1 MASHAL
7 GWLALLCYLAAELL
21 AVATLIAPKPAWPR
35 LTTLAIAAG
44 LALQFADLMHRARVL
59 GSVPYRTLGGSVS
72 LFGWLLGIAYLVLL
86 FRHRGE
92 RAMGAFLIP
101 MIVVATMA
109 GLLLP
114 EASSP
119 GAAAPGTHGSVF
131 ALHVTLAILA
141 YAAFTFS
148 FVLSILYLIQDR
160 QIRQRRTGLLFARL
174 PALEVIGRMNRTSV
188 TIGLASLVVSLVLG
202 AVWAEVVWA
211 TLADPKVEWAVVT
224 LIVYGFLLWMDRRG
238 WEGPRVAALSIL
250 GFGVVLFSYTI
261 VNLYFSR
268 VHSFR

>member
-7 GWLALLCYLAAELL
+7 GWLALLCYLGAELL
-21 AVATLIAPKPAWPR
+21 AVATLIAPRPAWSR

-44 LALQFADLMHRARVL
+44 LALQFADLMHRAHVL

-72 LFGWLLGIAYLVLL
+72 LFGWMLGIAYLVLL
-86 FRHRGE
+86 VRHRE

-101 MIVVATMA
+101 MIVVATLA

-114 EASSP
+114 EAS
-119 GAAAPGTHGSVF
+119 AAASPASAAARGTHGSVF

-160 QIRQRRTGLLFARL
+160 QIRRHRTGLLF
-174 PALEVIGRMNRTSV
+174 
-188 TIGLASLVVSLVLG
+188 
-202 AVWAEVVWA
+202 
-211 TLADPKVEWAVVT
+211 
-224 LIVYGFLLWMDRRG
+224 
-238 WEGPRVAALSIL
+238 
-250 GFGVVLFSYTI
+250 
-261 VNLYFSR
+261 
-268 VHSFR
+268 